1 MTARGRSEDWGER
14 PSRARQ
20 PLGPSGIEQK
30 RNRGLQRALGSRHG
44 DPRDLRSLES
54 GDMSS
59 RSGARRSQPGL
70 RKPDEG
76 RRSRSL
82 AVFALIVV
90 AVVVIAGGILATTGN
105 IGSGGSVPI
114 SILPF
119 PQETADTTV
128 TQ

>member
-1 MTARGRSEDWGER
+1 MTTRGRSEDWGER

-30 RNRGLQRALGSRHG
+30 RNRGLQRALGARHG
-44 DPRDLRSLES
+44 DGDLRSLES
-54 GDMSS
+54 GDMRS
-59 RSGARRSQPGL
+59 RSGARRSQQGL
-70 RKPDEG
+70 RKPGEE
-76 RRSRSL
+76 RRSRSI

-90 AVVVIAGGILATTGN
+90 AVIVIAGGILATTGN

-119 PQETADTTV
+119 PQETADTTA